1 MSHQQ
6 TQARLA
12 DAARGPARRRIGAVN
27 WIGLWTLYAKEV
39 RRFLKVPA
47 QTVLA
52 PTASTLLFLVIFA
65 LALGGAVREVHGVP
79 FMTFLAPGLIMMA
92 IVQNAFANTASSVM
106 ISKVQGNIVDMLI
119 SPLSPGELTLAYA
132 LGGVTRGLAVGVA
145 VGLATLFFV
154 PLGVHDV
161 VALVFY
167 AVAASLMLSLIGL
180 ATGIW
185 ADKFDQMAAV
195 TNFVITPLA
204 FLSGTFYSIDRLPEP
219 WHTVSLLNPFFYM
232 IDGMRYAF
240 IGRADGSI
248 AVGVA
253 VLVAISLGLWV
264 LCWRMFA
271 TGYKIKD

>member
-12 DAARGPARRRIGAVN
+12 GAARGPARRRIGAVN

-52 PTASTLLFLVIFA
+52 PTATTLLFLAIFA
-65 LALGGAVREVHGVP
+65 LALGGAVREVHAVP

-119 SPLSPGELTLAYA
+119 PPLSPGELTLAYA

-154 PLGVHDV
+154 PLGVHDA

-240 IGRADGSI
+240 IGRADGSL
-248 AVGVA
+248 AVGV
-253 VLVAISLGLWV
+253 VLLVAVNAALWT
-264 LCWRMFA
+264 LCWRMFK
-271 TGYKIKD
+271 TGYGIKE

>member
-1 MSHQQ
+1 MSLQQ

-12 DAARGPARRRIGAVN
+12 ATAPGAARRRIGAVN

-52 PTASTLLFLVIFA
+52 PTATTLLFLAIFS

-119 SPLSPGELTLAYA
+119 PPLSPGELTLAFA

-154 PLGVHDV
+154 SLGVHDALV
-161 VALVFY
+161 LVFY

-195 TNFVITPLA
+195 RSPFSPAPSTRSTGCP
-204 FLSGTFYSIDRLPEP
+204 SRGTR
-219 WHTVSLLNPFFYM
+219 
-232 IDGMRYAF
+232 
-240 IGRADGSI
+240 
-248 AVGVA
+248 
-253 VLVAISLGLWV
+253 
-264 LCWRMFA
+264 
-271 TGYKIKD
+271 